1 MSNPTSVFSYRM
13 FQGAPKGDIPGWE
26 KVPPIPNKKSVER
39 TPEQPPNPNG
49 PRITSPIVR
58 GPLFGISNS
67 PTPRTPTPRT
77 PTPRTPTP
85 RTPTPRTPRRNRT
98 LHTPRKQPPT
108 KRRFAPKTPR
118 STRRRR

>member
-77 PTPRTPTP
+77 PTPRTPRRNQTP
-85 RTPTPRTPRRNRT
+85 RHKTPLR
-98 LHTPRKQPPT
+98 PRKRNPT
-108 KRRFAPKTPR
+108 KRCFAPPSKTPR